1 VVVPLGVDVPPGV
14 TLTPMGSTPAAQCE
28 RTQLAGATVLNCTVL
43 SDLLVGQAWGW
54 TFPAVG
60 GNNPG
65 NFTATVNLTKPDSN
79 PANDQDDAVI
89 TLLPATFLDVAV
101 NITATPDVGP
111 SGSNIT
117 YTINM

>member
-1 VVVPLGVDVPPGV
+1 
-14 TLTPMGSTPAAQCE
+14 
-28 RTQLAGATVLNCTVL
+28 
-43 SDLLVGQAWGW
+43 
-54 TFPAVG
+54 
-60 GNNPG
+60 
-65 NFTATVNLTKPDSN
+65 VNLTKPDSN

>member
-14 TLTPMGSTPAAQCE
+14 TLTPIGSTPAAQCE

-89 TLLPATFLDVAV
+89 TLLPAAFLDVAV
-101 NITATPDVGP
+101 NITAPPESVLVGVP
-111 SGSNIT
+111 FN
-117 YTINM
+117 YTVNM